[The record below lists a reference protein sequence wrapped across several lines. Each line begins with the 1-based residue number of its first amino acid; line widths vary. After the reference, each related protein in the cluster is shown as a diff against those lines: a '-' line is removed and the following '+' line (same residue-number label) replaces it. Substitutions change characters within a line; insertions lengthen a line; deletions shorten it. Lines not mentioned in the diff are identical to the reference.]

1 MKQKYIVGNWK
12 MTLNKK
18 DSLKLAEDIRLIKQ
32 KDNVSIEIAPT
43 YLYLQDIIEILNDTD
58 VSVISQNFDYESLGS
73 FTGGISLTQ
82 LKEIGLS
89 KTILGHSERR
99 SKFNESNEMV
109 DKKLEI
115 VLNSNFDVIYC
126 FDSYEQIPFNLIKN
140 NLNTNS
146 KLTLAYEPI
155 WAIGTGETATVEHI
169 EEIHSKVSSTLKSL
183 DIKDIPILYGGSV
196 NPANSNQILH
206 ANNVDG
212 VLVGGAS
219 TKFNLLK
226 GCLLYTSPSP
236 RDRQKSSMPAS
247 A

>member
-1 MKQKYIVGNWK
+1 

-226 GCLLYTSPSP
+226 GIINSI
-236 RDRQKSSMPAS
+236 
-247 A
+247 

>member
-1 MKQKYIVGNWK
+1 MNNMKQKYIVGNWK

-226 GCLLYTSPSP
+226 GIINSI
-236 RDRQKSSMPAS
+236 
-247 A
+247 

>member
-18 DSLKLAEDIRLIKQ
+18 DSLKLAEDIKSIDK
-32 KDNVSIEIAPT
+32 KENVIIEIAPT
-43 YLYLQDIIEILNDTD
+43 YLYLQDVIEILNDSD

-82 LKEIGLS
+82 LKEIGMS

-99 SKFNESNEMV
+99 SKFNESSEMI

-126 FDSYEQIPFNLIKN
+126 FDSYEQIPFDLIKN
-140 NLNTNS
+140 NLNSN
-146 KLTLAYEPI
+146 LTLAYEPT

-169 EEIHSKVSSTLKSL
+169 EEIHSKVRSSLESI
-183 DIKDIPILYGGSV
+183 DIRDIPILYGGSV
-196 NPANSNQILH
+196 NPANSNQIIH
-206 ANNVDG
+206 ANNVNG

-219 TKFNLLK
+219 TKFDQLQGIIN
-226 GCLLYTSPSP
+226 SI
-236 RDRQKSSMPAS
+236 
-247 A
+247 

>member
-12 MTLNKK
+12 MTLNKMG
-18 DSLKLAEDIRLIKQ
+18 SLKLAEDIKSIDK

-82 LKEIGLS
+82 LEEIGLS

-99 SKFNESNEMV
+99 SKFYESSEMV

-126 FDSYEQIPFNLIKN
+126 FDSYEQIPFDLIKN
-140 NLNTNS
+140 NLNVNS
-146 KLTLAYEPI
+146 KLTLAYEPT

-169 EEIHSKVSSTLKSL
+169 EEIHSKVRSTLESL
-183 DIKDIPILYGGSV
+183 NIKDIPILYGGSV
-196 NPANSNQILH
+196 NPANSNQIIH

-219 TKFNLLK
+219 TKFDQLN
-226 GCLLYTSPSP
+226 GIINSI
-236 RDRQKSSMPAS
+236 
-247 A
+247 

>member
-18 DSLKLAEDIRLIKQ
+18 DSLKLAEDIRSIEK

-43 YLYLQDIIEILNDTD
+43 YLYLQDIIEILIDTD

-82 LKEIGLS
+82 LEEIGLS

-126 FDSYEQIPFNLIKN
+126 FDSYEQIPFDLIKN
-140 NLNTNS
+140 NLNSNS
-146 KLTLAYEPI
+146 KLTLAYEPT
-155 WAIGTGETATVEHI
+155 WAIGTGETASVEHI
-169 EEIHSKVSSTLKSL
+169 VEIHSKVSSTLESL
-183 DIKDIPILYGGSV
+183 NIKDIPILYGGSV
-196 NPANSNQILH
+196 NPANSNQIIH

-219 TKFNLLK
+219 TNFDQLTGIIN
-226 GCLLYTSPSP
+226 SI
-236 RDRQKSSMPAS
+236 
-247 A
+247 

>member
-12 MTLNKK
+12 MTLNKMG
-18 DSLKLAEDIRLIKQ
+18 SLKLAEDIKSIDK

-43 YLYLQDIIEILNDTD
+43 YLYLQDVIEILNDSD

-82 LKEIGLS
+82 LEEIGLS
-89 KTILGHSERR
+89 KTILGHSERS

-126 FDSYEQIPFNLIKN
+126 FDSYEQIPFDLIKN
-140 NLNTNS
+140 NLNVNS
-146 KLTLAYEPI
+146 KLTLAYEPT

-169 EEIHSKVSSTLKSL
+169 EEIHSKVRSTLESL
-183 DIKDIPILYGGSV
+183 NIKDIPILYGGSV
-196 NPANSNQILH
+196 NPANSNQIIH

-219 TKFNLLK
+219 TKFDQLN
-226 GCLLYTSPSP
+226 GIINSI
-236 RDRQKSSMPAS
+236 
-247 A
+247 

>member
-109 DKKLEI
+109 DKTLQI

-226 GCLLYTSPSP
+226 GIINSI
-236 RDRQKSSMPAS
+236 
-247 A
+247 

>member
-1 MKQKYIVGNWK
+1 MNNMKQKYIVGNWK

-126 FDSYEQIPFNLIKN
+126 FDSYEQIPFKLIKN

-226 GCLLYTSPSP
+226 GIINSI
-236 RDRQKSSMPAS
+236 
-247 A
+247 

>member
-12 MTLNKK
+12 MTLNKMG
-18 DSLKLAEDIRLIKQ
+18 SLKLAEDIKSIDK

-43 YLYLQDIIEILNDTD
+43 YLYLQDVIEILNDSD

-82 LKEIGLS
+82 LEEIGLS
-89 KTILGHSERR
+89 KTILGHSERS

-126 FDSYEQIPFNLIKN
+126 FDSYEQIPFDIIKN
-140 NLNTNS
+140 NLNVNS
-146 KLTLAYEPI
+146 KLTLAYEPT

-169 EEIHSKVSSTLKSL
+169 EEIHSKVRSTLESL
-183 DIKDIPILYGGSV
+183 NIKDIPILYGGSV
-196 NPANSNQILH
+196 NPANSNQIIH

-219 TKFNLLK
+219 TKFDQLN
-226 GCLLYTSPSP
+226 GIINSI
-236 RDRQKSSMPAS
+236 
-247 A
+247 

>member
-18 DSLKLAEDIRLIKQ
+18 DSLKLAEDISSIDK

-82 LKEIGLS
+82 LEEIGLS

-115 VLNSNFDVIYC
+115 VLNSTFDVIYC
-126 FDSYEQIPFNLIKN
+126 FDSYEQIPFDLIKN
-140 NLNTNS
+140 NLKSNS
-146 KLTLAYEPI
+146 KLILAYEPT
-155 WAIGTGETATVEHI
+155 WAIGTGKTATVEHI
-169 EEIHSKVSSTLKSL
+169 EEIHSKVRSILESL
-183 DIKDIPILYGGSV
+183 NIKDIPILYGGSV
-196 NPANSNQILH
+196 NPANSNQIIH

-219 TKFNLLK
+219 TNFDKLK
-226 GCLLYTSPSP
+226 GIINSI
-236 RDRQKSSMPAS
+236 
-247 A
+247 

>member
-12 MTLNKK
+12 MTLNKN
-18 DSLKLAEDIRLIKQ
+18 DSLKLAEDIKSIEK

-43 YLYLQDIIEILNDTD
+43 YLYLQDIIEILSDTD

-82 LKEIGLS
+82 LEEIGLS

-99 SKFNESNEMV
+99 SKFNESNKMV
-109 DKKLEI
+109 DKKLQI

-226 GCLLYTSPSP
+226 GIINSI
-236 RDRQKSSMPAS
+236 
-247 A
+247 

>member
-18 DSLKLAEDIRLIKQ
+18 DSLKLAEDIKSIDK
-32 KDNVSIEIAPT
+32 KENVIIEIAPT
-43 YLYLQDIIEILNDTD
+43 YLYLQDVIEILNDSD

-82 LKEIGLS
+82 LKEIGMS

-99 SKFNESNEMV
+99 SKFNESSEMI

-126 FDSYEQIPFNLIKN
+126 FDSYEQIPFDLIKN
-140 NLNTNS
+140 NLNINS
-146 KLTLAYEPI
+146 NLTLAYEPT

-169 EEIHSKVSSTLKSL
+169 QEIHSKVRSSLESI
-183 DIKDIPILYGGSV
+183 DIRDIPILYGGSV
-196 NPANSNQILH
+196 NPANSNQIIH
-206 ANNVDG
+206 ANNVNG

-219 TKFNLLK
+219 TKFDQLQGIIN
-226 GCLLYTSPSP
+226 SI
-236 RDRQKSSMPAS
+236 
-247 A
+247 

>member
-18 DSLKLAEDIRLIKQ
+18 DSLKLAEDIRSIEK

-126 FDSYEQIPFNLIKN
+126 FDSYEEIPFDLIKN
-140 NLNTNS
+140 NLNSNS
-146 KLTLAYEPI
+146 KLTLAYEPT
-155 WAIGTGETATVEHI
+155 WAIGTGETASVEHI
-169 EEIHSKVSSTLKSL
+169 VEIHSKVSSTLESL
-183 DIKDIPILYGGSV
+183 NIKDIPILYGGSV
-196 NPANSNQILH
+196 NPANSNQIIH

-219 TKFNLLK
+219 TNFDQLTGIIN
-226 GCLLYTSPSP
+226 SI
-236 RDRQKSSMPAS
+236 
-247 A
+247 

>member
-18 DSLKLAEDIRLIKQ
+18 DSLKLAEDIRSIEK

-82 LKEIGLS
+82 LEEIGLS

-126 FDSYEQIPFNLIKN
+126 FDSYEQIPFDLIKN
-140 NLNTNS
+140 NLNSNS
-146 KLTLAYEPI
+146 KLTLAYEPT
-155 WAIGTGETATVEHI
+155 WAIGTGKTATVEHI
-169 EEIHSKVSSTLKSL
+169 EEIHSKVSSNLESL
-183 DIKDIPILYGGSV
+183 NIRDIPILYGGSV
-196 NPANSNQILH
+196 NPANSNQIIH

-219 TKFNLLK
+219 TNFDQLK
-226 GCLLYTSPSP
+226 GIINSI
-236 RDRQKSSMPAS
+236 
-247 A
+247 

>member
-12 MTLNKK
+12 MTLNKMG
-18 DSLKLAEDIRLIKQ
+18 SLKLAEDIKSIDK

-43 YLYLQDIIEILNDTD
+43 YLYLQDVIEILNDSD

-82 LKEIGLS
+82 LEEIGLS

-99 SKFNESNEMV
+99 SKFNESSEMV

-126 FDSYEQIPFNLIKN
+126 FDTFEQIPFDLIKN
-140 NLNTNS
+140 NLNVNS
-146 KLTLAYEPI
+146 KLTLAYEPT

-169 EEIHSKVSSTLKSL
+169 EEIHSKVRSTLESL
-183 DIKDIPILYGGSV
+183 NIKDIPILYGGSV
-196 NPANSNQILH
+196 NPANSNQIIH

-219 TKFNLLK
+219 TKFDQLN
-226 GCLLYTSPSP
+226 GIINSI
-236 RDRQKSSMPAS
+236 
-247 A
+247 

>member
-1 MKQKYIVGNWK
+1 MNNMKQKYIVGNWK

-126 FDSYEQIPFNLIKN
+126 FDSYEQIPFKLIKN

-196 NPANSNQILH
+196 NPAYSNQILH

-226 GCLLYTSPSP
+226 GIINSI
-236 RDRQKSSMPAS
+236 
-247 A
+247 

>member
-18 DSLKLAEDIRLIKQ
+18 DSLKLAEDIRSIDK

-43 YLYLQDIIEILNDTD
+43 YLYIDDIIEILNDTD
-58 VSVISQNFDYESLGS
+58 ISVISQNFDYRSLGS
-73 FTGGISLTQ
+73 YTGGISLTQ
-82 LKEIGLS
+82 LKELGLS

-126 FDSYEQIPFNLIKN
+126 FDSYEQIPFDLIKN
-140 NLNTNS
+140 NLNSNS
-146 KLTLAYEPI
+146 KLTLAYEPT

-169 EEIHSKVSSTLKSL
+169 EEIHSKVSSTLESQN
-183 DIKDIPILYGGSV
+183 IKDIPILYGGSV
-196 NPANSNQILH
+196 NPANSNLILH
-206 ANNVDG
+206 AKNVDG

-219 TKFNLLK
+219 TKIDQLTDIIN
-226 GCLLYTSPSP
+226 SI
-236 RDRQKSSMPAS
+236 
-247 A
+247 

>member
-18 DSLKLAEDIRLIKQ
+18 DSLKLAEDIKSIDK
-32 KDNVSIEIAPT
+32 KENVIIEIAPT
-43 YLYLQDIIEILNDTD
+43 YLYLQDVIEILNDSD

-82 LKEIGLS
+82 LNEIGLS

-99 SKFNESNEMV
+99 SKFNESSEMI

-126 FDSYEQIPFNLIKN
+126 FDSYEQIPFDLIKN
-140 NLNTNS
+140 NLNINS
-146 KLTLAYEPI
+146 NLTLAYEPT

-169 EEIHSKVSSTLKSL
+169 EEIHSKVRSSLESI
-183 DIKDIPILYGGSV
+183 DIRDIPILYGGSV
-196 NPANSNQILH
+196 NPANSNQIIH
-206 ANNVDG
+206 ANNVNG

-219 TKFNLLK
+219 TKFDQLQGIIN
-226 GCLLYTSPSP
+226 SI
-236 RDRQKSSMPAS
+236 
-247 A
+247 

>member
-18 DSLKLAEDIRLIKQ
+18 DSLKLAEDIRLINQ

-99 SKFNESNEMV
+99 SKFNESSEMV

-126 FDSYEQIPFNLIKN
+126 FDSFKQIPFDLIKN

-169 EEIHSKVSSTLKSL
+169 EEIHSKVSSTLESFN
-183 DIKDIPILYGGSV
+183 INDIPILYGGSV
-196 NPANSNQILH
+196 NPANSNQIIH

-219 TKFNLLK
+219 TKFDLLK
-226 GCLLYTSPSP
+226 GIINSI
-236 RDRQKSSMPAS
+236 
-247 A
+247 

>member
-18 DSLKLAEDIRLIKQ
+18 DSLKLAEDIKSIDK
-32 KDNVSIEIAPT
+32 KENVIIEIAPT
-43 YLYLQDIIEILNDTD
+43 YLYLQDVIEILNDSD

-99 SKFNESNEMV
+99 SKFNESSEMI

-126 FDSYEQIPFNLIKN
+126 FDSYEQIPFDLIKN
-140 NLNTNS
+140 NLNINS
-146 KLTLAYEPI
+146 NLTLAYEPT

-169 EEIHSKVSSTLKSL
+169 EEIHSKVRSSLESI
-183 DIKDIPILYGGSV
+183 DIRDIPILYGGSV
-196 NPANSNQILH
+196 NPANSNQIIH
-206 ANNVDG
+206 ANNVNG

-219 TKFNLLK
+219 TKFDQLQGIIN
-226 GCLLYTSPSP
+226 SI
-236 RDRQKSSMPAS
+236 
-247 A
+247 

>member
-18 DSLKLAEDIRLIKQ
+18 DSLKLAKDISSIDK
-32 KDNVSIEIAPT
+32 KDNISIEIAPT
-43 YLYLQDIIEILNDTD
+43 YLYLQDIIEILKDTD

-73 FTGGISLTQ
+73 FTGGISLIQ
-82 LKEIGLS
+82 LEEIGLS

-126 FDSYEQIPFNLIKN
+126 FDSYEQIPFDLIKN
-140 NLNTNS
+140 NLNSNS
-146 KLTLAYEPI
+146 KLTLAYEPT

-169 EEIHSKVSSTLKSL
+169 EEIHSKVSSTLESL
-183 DIKDIPILYGGSV
+183 NIKDIPILYGGSV
-196 NPANSNQILH
+196 NPVNSNQIIH
-206 ANNVDG
+206 ANYVDG

-219 TKFNLLK
+219 TNLDQLT
-226 GCLLYTSPSP
+226 GIINSI
-236 RDRQKSSMPAS
+236 
-247 A
+247 

>member
-12 MTLNKK
+12 MTLNKMG
-18 DSLKLAEDIRLIKQ
+18 SLKLAEDIKSIDK

-82 LKEIGLS
+82 LEEIGLS

-99 SKFNESNEMV
+99 SKFNESSEMV

-126 FDSYEQIPFNLIKN
+126 FDSYEQIPFDLIKN
-140 NLNTNS
+140 NLNANS
-146 KLTLAYEPI
+146 KLTLAYEPT

-169 EEIHSKVSSTLKSL
+169 EEIHSKVRSILESL
-183 DIKDIPILYGGSV
+183 NIKDIPILYGGSV
-196 NPANSNQILH
+196 NPANSNQIIH
-206 ANNVDG
+206 ANYVDG

-219 TKFNLLK
+219 TNFEQLTGIIN
-226 GCLLYTSPSP
+226 SI
-236 RDRQKSSMPAS
+236 
-247 A
+247 